1 MKATIKTKRF
11 AACPNGCE
19 LGRDGIGCVD
29 HLIDR
34 KGSAGPWYCEVC
46 GHGWW
51 LEFDG
56 AGGLELS
63 AWKEKLIRRIVMLE
77 LPPQT
82 KPITILLK
90 EQHIRFNADDEEDQ
104 DGLRYYYDEHTCP
117 TNWMRVGAV
126 VFDGREDPHGL
137 FRFVRVIDDAE
148 DRELHNGGAESLL
161 ASLSPVD
168 AEAN

>member
-1 MKATIKTKRF
+1 MKAELKTKRF
-11 AACPNGCE
+11 VACPNGCE
-19 LGRDGIGCVD
+19 IGRDGVGCVD
-29 HLIDR
+29 HLID
-34 KGSAGPWYCEVC
+34 KKTSAGPWYCDVC
-46 GHGWW
+46 GQGWW

-56 AGGLELS
+56 VGGVDLR
-63 AWKEKLIRRIVMLE
+63 ARAEKLIRRIVVLE

-90 EQHIRFNADDEEDQ
+90 EHHVRFHENDDEDRE
-104 DGLRYYYDEHTCP
+104 GLRYYYDEHTCP

-126 VFDGREDPHGL
+126 VFDGDGDPHGL

-148 DRELHNGGAESLL
+148 DRELHNGGAEALL
-161 ASLSPVD
+161 KSLSPVD